1 MKQIIRL
8 AWSYLKYYRKQTM
21 ALFLG
26 IVLSCAL
33 FTGIGSLQKSGNHAA
48 RENARTKSGDWHYT
62 MRCDT
67 DWFEEF
73 EKTYQPGE
81 KEQDYY
87 VEKPRQLPMR
97 IGAEQPYAIAQ
108 DYADER

>member
-62 MRCDT
+62 MRVT
-67 DWFEEF
+67 QTGLRSLRKRISR
-73 EKTYQPGE
+73 EKKSRVTAW
-81 KEQDYY
+81 K
-87 VEKPRQLPMR
+87 KPVC
-97 IGAEQPYAIAQ
+97 
-108 DYADER
+108 

>member
-33 FTGIGSLQKSGNHAA
+33 FTGIGSLLSGNHAA
-48 RENARTKSGDWHYT
+48 RENARTKSGELALYDA
-62 MRCDT
+62 
-67 DWFEEF
+67 
-73 EKTYQPGE
+73 
-81 KEQDYY
+81 
-87 VEKPRQLPMR
+87 L
-97 IGAEQPYAIAQ
+97 
-108 DYADER
+108 

>member
-48 RENARTKSGDWHYT
+48 
-62 MRCDT
+62 
-67 DWFEEF
+67 
-73 EKTYQPGE
+73 
-81 KEQDYY
+81 
-87 VEKPRQLPMR
+87 
-97 IGAEQPYAIAQ
+97 
-108 DYADER
+108 

>member
-1 MKQIIRL
+1 
-8 AWSYLKYYRKQTM
+8 M

-73 EKTYQPGE
+73 EKTVSAGRKRAGLLRGKNRCADDAQS
-81 KEQDYY
+81 D
-87 VEKPRQLPMR
+87 R
-97 IGAEQPYAIAQ
+97 GAL
-108 DYADER
+108 

>member
-8 AWSYLKYYRKQTM
+8 AWSYLKYYKKQTM

-48 RENARTKSGDWHYT
+48 
-62 MRCDT
+62 
-67 DWFEEF
+67 
-73 EKTYQPGE
+73 
-81 KEQDYY
+81 
-87 VEKPRQLPMR
+87 
-97 IGAEQPYAIAQ
+97 
-108 DYADER
+108 

>member
-48 RENARTKSGDWHYT
+48 KSEG
-62 MRCDT
+62 
-67 DWFEEF
+67 
-73 EKTYQPGE
+73 QAVLG
-81 KEQDYY
+81 
-87 VEKPRQLPMR
+87 RQR
-97 IGAEQPYAIAQ
+97 
-108 DYADER
+108 R

>member
-33 FTGIGSLQKSGNHAA
+33 FTNRFTSKERKSCSKRKCPHKIRRLALYDA
-48 RENARTKSGDWHYT
+48 
-62 MRCDT
+62 
-67 DWFEEF
+67 
-73 EKTYQPGE
+73 
-81 KEQDYY
+81 
-87 VEKPRQLPMR
+87 L
-97 IGAEQPYAIAQ
+97 
-108 DYADER
+108 

>member
-62 MRCDT
+62 MRCAT

-73 EKTYQPGE
+73 
-81 KEQDYY
+81 
-87 VEKPRQLPMR
+87 
-97 IGAEQPYAIAQ
+97 
-108 DYADER
+108 

>member
-8 AWSYLKYYRKQTM
+8 AWSYLKYYKKQTM

-48 RENARTKSGDWHYT
+48 EKMPAQNPETGTIRCAVTQTGLRSLKKRISREKKSRVTAW
-62 MRCDT
+62 
-67 DWFEEF
+67 
-73 EKTYQPGE
+73 K
-81 KEQDYY
+81 
-87 VEKPRQLPMR
+87 KPVC
-97 IGAEQPYAIAQ
+97 
-108 DYADER
+108 

>member
-73 EKTYQPGE
+73 EKRISRE
-81 KEQDYY
+81 KKSRVTAWKNRCADDAQSD
-87 VEKPRQLPMR
+87 R
-97 IGAEQPYAIAQ
+97 GAL
-108 DYADER
+108 